1 MSTDSLFAALNA
13 ALPILDQAAPP
24 AVCLIYSGTDD
35 AFSLLDASNPDD
47 ITEHFLAE
55 DRTIVVRLSVDEIGD
70 IFASRFS
77 DRMAATLATYARQLL
92 TGNAPR
98 TINDILPA
106 LSHDKNPKKDK

>member
-13 ALPILDQAAPP
+13 ALPILDQADPP

-35 AFSLLDASNPDD
+35 VFSLLDGTDSSA
-47 ITEHFLAE
+47 IAEHFLAE
-55 DRTIVVRLSVDEIGD
+55 DRTIVVRLSVEEIAD

-77 DRMAATLATYARQLL
+77 DRMAATLTTYARQLL
-92 TGNAPR
+92 TGNAPK